1 MLARMDVKRAPRGS
15 RVAPVRAAWSIE
27 THRKERFDQL
37 AQRSGYTSSV
47 FLELVIDHLEDELTD
62 RGVPSW
68 LPQPVPDDG
77 ELPIDTA

>member
-1 MLARMDVKRAPRGS
+1 MDVKRAPRGS

-37 AQRSGYTSSV
+37 ARNSGYTSSV
-47 FLELVIDHLEDELTD
+47 FLELVIDHLEEELTD

-68 LPQPVPDDG
+68 LPQSGPDERDG
-77 ELPIDTA
+77 LPIEPA